1 MNKVILALLI
11 SVCCSNTMAEDCEK
25 NIIAAVFLEDS
36 SFSMK
41 SGSEYQVDWSEFKV
55 EYADENDIKLWMASD
70 HVLIC
75 GNLMI
80 NTDAYSQKVPVTR
93 RK

>member
-1 MNKVILALLI
+1 MKKYLFIMLLTI
-11 SVCCSNTMAEDCEK
+11 VSSRVQAEDCEK
-25 NIIAAVFLEDS
+25 NIIEAVLLDDS
-36 SFSMK
+36 SFTMK
-41 SGSEYQVDWSEFKV
+41 SGVKYQVDWSQYKV

-70 HVLIC
+70 KVLIC

-80 NTDAYSQKVPVTR
+80 NTDSYSQKIAVK

>member
-1 MNKVILALLI
+1 MSKLILALLI

-25 NIIAAVFLEDS
+25 NVITTVFLEDS
-36 SFSMK
+36 SFTMK
-41 SGSEYQVDWSEFKV
+41 SGAEYQIDWSEFKV

-70 HVLIC
+70 KVLIC

-80 NTDAYSQKVPVTR
+80 NTDSYSQKVPVIR